1 MWYYT
6 FKKLI
11 LNQYKV
17 QKFKKRVFKTF
28 SAYMNNLKGRD
39 FIFICFLKSIESSII
54 VTKFDHRLNDSVE
67 RK

>member
-1 MWYYT
+1 MWCTT
-6 FKKLI
+6 FKKII

-17 QKFKKRVFKTF
+17 EKSKKESKTF

-39 FIFICFLKSIESSII
+39 FIFICFFKNIESSII
-54 VTKFDHRLNDSVE
+54 VTKFDLRLNDSVQ